1 MQLFFSFYLV
11 FYNSTCFGRSLRPSS
26 GVLQFILPRTHDTPV
41 AATTVCNT
49 PDDGRKLR
57 PKHVVIKN
65 QIKRKKLHLVG
76 IYITS
81 ITKMHGT
88 MDIKV

>member
-1 MQLFFSFYLV
+1 
-11 FYNSTCFGRSLRPSS
+11 
-26 GVLQFILPRTHDTPV
+26 V

-57 PKHVVIKN
+57 PKHVELKN
-65 QIKRKKLHLVG
+65 QIKRKKLHLVA

-81 ITKMHGT
+81 IIPNVVYTDADNANLLMTGYFC
-88 MDIKV
+88 IKKFVHQSEILNLFLWTGSLENIPYYR